1 MATTTELEPLSP
13 ESSSIRLPPLLN
25 EVTSIDYGIKD
36 DCEITF
42 KCNTTFFIV
51 LLSMQSPVG
60 SIERNY
66 LESLNRSL
74 ESGQEEESKQIF
86 TELEDLLASLCQPW
100 FREFAT
106 DRPASTPPVTSLYR
120 TLYLEKLQLRL
131 KTIKNAATL
140 EVEEAPRTS
149 KPNSFRNETFK
160 LLPTYKPSEVEIL
173 ATLKN
178 YTVFKALIRESTV
191 CVKVIGYQS
200 STESIRREIGLL
212 QQISE
217 AQLDPRLRTPTL
229 LGLISCEENSDLV
242 LGLVMD
248 YVEPGALESDLSNL
262 ALEPIP
268 QIQRDTWAR
277 QISDDLNRLHDL
289 GLVWGD
295 AKAANIIF
303 DKNCDPWII
312 DFGGGYT
319 DGWVDEGLVDSISGD
334 LQGLGKIIDIMQSP
348 SSVI

>member
-1 MATTTELEPLSP
+1 MATTTELEPLST
-13 ESSSIRLPPLLN
+13 ESSSIRLPPMLN
-25 EVTSIDYGIKD
+25 EVTSIDYGIED
-36 DCEITF
+36 DCKVTF
-42 KCNTTFFIV
+42 KCNTTLFIV

-66 LESLNRSL
+66 LERLSRSL
-74 ESGQEEESKQIF
+74 ESGQEEESELVF
-86 TELEDLLASLCQPW
+86 TELVDLLASLCQPW

-106 DRPASTPPVTSLYR
+106 DRPASTPPVMSLYR

-140 EVEEAPRTS
+140 EVEEDPGTF

-173 ATLKN
+173 ATLKDH
-178 YTVFKALIRESTV
+178 TVFKALIRESTV

-200 STESIRREIGLL
+200 STKPIQREIALL

-248 YVEPGALESDLSNL
+248 YVEPGALKSDLFTL

-268 QIQRDTWAR
+268 QTQRDTWAG
-277 QISDDLNRLHDL
+277 QVSDDLNRLHNL

-295 AKAANIIF
+295 AKAGNIVF
-303 DKNCDPWII
+303 DKECNPWII

-319 DGWVDEGLVDSISGD
+319 DNWVDEGLVDSIAGD
-334 LQGLGKIIDIMQSP
+334 LQGLGRIVNFMQSP
-348 SSVI
+348 LQ